1 MNDGITVNVVT
12 LDDQKEYVILD
23 KISHNLDTFVFL
35 ASKEDEENI
44 LVRKRVVV
52 GEDVFL
58 GEVSNF
64 QELQLTFSLVF
75 KKHPE
80 LLKESQI

>member
-35 ASKEDEENI
+35 ASKENEKNI
-44 LVRKRVVV
+44 LVRKRVVYNN
-52 GEDVFL
+52 EAFL
-58 GEVSNF
+58 EELADF
-64 QELQLTFSLVF
+64 KELQLSFSLFF

>member
-1 MNDGITVNVVT
+1 MNDNITINVVT
-12 LDDQKEYVILD
+12 LDDQKDYFILD

-35 ASKEDEENI
+35 ASKDDEKKI
-44 LVRKRVVV
+44 LVRKRIVSNN
-52 GEDVFL
+52 EVFL
-58 GEVSNF
+58 EELANF
-64 QELQLTFSLVF
+64 EELQLAFSLFF

>member
-1 MNDGITVNVVT
+1 MNDNITINVVT
-12 LDDQKEYVILD
+12 LDDQKEYLILD
-23 KISHNLDTFVFL
+23 KISHNQDTFVFL

-44 LVRKRVVV
+44 LVRKRVVSDQ
-52 GEDVFL
+52 DVFL
-58 GEVSNF
+58 EELSNF
-64 QELQLTFSLVF
+64 EELQLAFSLFF